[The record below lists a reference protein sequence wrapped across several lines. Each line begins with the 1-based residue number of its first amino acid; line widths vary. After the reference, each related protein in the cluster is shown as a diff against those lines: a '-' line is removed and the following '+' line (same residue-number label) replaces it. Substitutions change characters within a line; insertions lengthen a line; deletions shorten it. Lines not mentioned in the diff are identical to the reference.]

1 MSKPTDEDIQMNTFP
16 ITALYA
22 LPLAVIFLALW
33 INVTST
39 RSKLSQSIGDG
50 GNVDL
55 HERIRKHGN
64 FVEWVPMVMLLMLLA
79 EARGT
84 GAMWLHAAGALLTLG
99 RALHPFGLKANNP
112 LHPLRIA
119 GNMGAI
125 LATIILFIALARSV
139 SGL

>member
-1 MSKPTDEDIQMNTFP
+1 
-16 ITALYA
+16 
-22 LPLAVIFLALW
+22 
-33 INVTST
+33 
-39 RSKLSQSIGDG
+39 
-50 GNVDL
+50 L

-79 EARGT
+79 EARGA
-84 GAMWLHAAGALLTLG
+84 GSLSLHAAGALLTLG
-99 RALHPFGLKANNP
+99 RVLHPFGLKADNP

-125 LATIILFIALARSV
+125 LATLILFVSLARSI